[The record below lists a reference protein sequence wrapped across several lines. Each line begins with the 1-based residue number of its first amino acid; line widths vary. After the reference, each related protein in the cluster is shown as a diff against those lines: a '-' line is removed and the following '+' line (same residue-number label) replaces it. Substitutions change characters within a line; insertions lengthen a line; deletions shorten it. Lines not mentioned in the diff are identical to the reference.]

1 MAEEIGE
8 DKSECSR
15 MIKEADKDED
25 GGLNYEEF
33 IRVIKKTSYEWYNY
47 YEQNNNQVSKY
58 FWITNLEFFTS
69 NSFGADSMYNWNL
82 FRGI

>member
-1 MAEEIGE
+1 MTRELEKMAEEIGE

-33 IRVIKKTSYEWYNY
+33 IRVIKKTSYE
-47 YEQNNNQVSKY
+47 
-58 FWITNLEFFTS
+58 
-69 NSFGADSMYNWNL
+69 
-82 FRGI
+82 